1 MIQTIEIPEGFE
13 LKKVSDTEYKIVKKE
28 KILPKTWEEF
38 CKLNPV
44 KDTER
49 FIAASS
55 GIYSSGESRERDKD
69 MDRNLISSEEKAEA
83 ILALCQLIQLRDCY
97 NDSWKPNW
105 FTSDQK
111 YTIYI
116 DTDMINHRVIFNKGG
131 YMYSPNILAFKSEK
145 LRDEFINNFKDLIEK
160 LKPLYE

>member
-1 MIQTIEIPEGFE
+1 MTQTIEIPEGFE

-49 FIAASS
+49 FIAPSS
-55 GIYSSGESRERDKD
+55 GIYSPGKSRERDKD
-69 MDRNLISSEEKAEA
+69 MDRNLIFSEEKAEA
-83 ILALCQLIQLRDCY
+83 ILALCQLIQLRDYY
-97 NDSWKPNW
+97 NDGWKPDWNEY
-105 FTSDQK
+105 SNK
-111 YTIYI
+111 YVIYFFGDEPTTTI
-116 DTDMINHRVIFNKGG
+116 NVECAK
-131 YMYSPNILAFKSEK
+131 ILAFKTIE
-145 LRDEFINNFKDLIEK
+145 LRDEFFNNFKYLIEK

>member
-28 KILPKTWEEF
+28 NVLPKTWEEF
-38 CKLNPV
+38 CELYPIKN
-44 KDTER
+44 DEY
-49 FIAASS
+49 FIETRSDIVRANCKNRNSCS
-55 GIYSSGESRERDKD
+55 DK
-69 MDRNLISSEEKAEA
+69 NVLPSEEKAEA

-116 DTDMINHRVIFNKGG
+116 DTDMINHRVIFDKGG